1 MSTDPGIENTRAIPS
16 SLSKRGARRVI
27 QRAVVLMGRDK
38 ALRQKL
44 RSVELITR
52 WLIEDWG
59 SEWTVIVDEG
69 HIAFHRGHV
78 GKAQVSILWKTGD
91 KFLAHLEAKSALTE
105 GFALECEPALRRVV
119 DAVFQ
124 AFLSTLRQVLADP
137 VDDAGVR
144 LL

>member
-1 MSTDPGIENTRAIPS
+1 MGPESENTRDIHS

-44 RSVELITR
+44 RSVELTTR

-78 GKAQVSILWKTGD
+78 GKAQVNFFWKTGD
-91 KFLAHLEAKSALTE
+91 DFLAHLEAMQAPTE
-105 GFALECEPALRRVV
+105 GFELECEPDMKRLV
-119 DAVFQ
+119 DTVFQ
-124 AFLSTLRQVLADP
+124 AFLLTLRGVLADP
-137 VDDAGVR
+137 VDDDGVR
-144 LL
+144 LV